1 MRHPMRE
8 GIYLHAVFHVPAER
22 LAAWRGTMLR
32 VQRERLRPV
41 KGFSAIDM
49 GDDDLLGCEVTVR
62 GKASFEEALA
72 AVRSLVTPERIE
84 RWSRVVD
91 DGVDAISIEERGA
104 LRRDADVG
112 DLLAYLRL
120 AADEGQEFVEVTA
133 SESGVTLRGFLGS
146 YDAYRDH
153 RLPIAYA
160 AVAAGVEGGGGTV
173 TFLGEAEGEFV
184 ATFVDVE
191 GEAITVQDPDPQNLD
206 EEDWEL
212 RLGGLARL
220 GSDYEA
226 WAKKASRA
234 RKKARR

>member
-1 MRHPMRE
+1 MRE
-8 GIYLHAVFHVPAER
+8 GIYLHAVLHVPAER
-22 LAAWRGTMLR
+22 LAAWRGAMLR
-32 VQRERLRPV
+32 LQRERLRPV
-41 KGFSAIDM
+41 KGFAAIDM

-72 AVRSLVTPERIE
+72 AVRSLVTPARIE
-84 RWSRVVD
+84 RWSHVVD

-120 AADEGQEFVEVTA
+120 AADEGKEFVEVTA

-191 GEAITVQDPDPQNLD
+191 GETITVQDPDPQNLD

-212 RLGGLARL
+212 RLGGVARL
-220 GSDYEA
+220 GGDYEA

-234 RKKARR
+234 RKKARP